1 MDAYTNYILQTSN
14 ARLDDLR
21 REAAE
26 YRLSRAAR
34 AARESWWSR
43 VCGRLRRRRAAPL
56 APAVTVS
63 LPAPVADDE
72 PLRRTA

>member
-34 AARESWWSR
+34 ASRASSWSR
-43 VCGRLRRRRAAPL
+43 VCARLRRRRAAPP
-56 APAVTVS
+56 APAVPVS
-63 LPAPVADDE
+63 LPLPVADDDQ
-72 PLRRTA
+72 LRRTA